1 MAFDQY
7 LDKVQRAIDYGAAA
21 CYIQGETADYYIKK
35 GQPDRLAKVIE
46 KVRQNKVLV
55 GIGAHHLET
64 LQGCVAAG
72 MVPDFWMKT
81 MHHHDY
87 WSARHPEE
95 HDNMYCH
102 TPAETAAWMRERPE
116 PWIAFKVMAAG
127 AIHPKDAFRY
137 AYESG
142 ADFVC
147 AGMYDFQMVE
157 DVNIAVAA
165 LGSGLPQRLR
175 NWMA

>member
-21 CYIQGETADYYIKK
+21 CYIQGETADYYVKN

-46 KVRQNKVLV
+46 QDPEEQVLV

-64 LQGCVAAG
+64 LQGCVATG

-87 WSARHPEE
+87 WSARHPER
-95 HDNMYCH
+95 HDNMSATRRP
-102 TPAETAAWMRERPE
+102 TPRP
-116 PWIAFKVMAAG
+116 G
-127 AIHPKDAFRY
+127 
-137 AYESG
+137 
-142 ADFVC
+142 C
-147 AGMYDFQMVE
+147 ANGTSP
-157 DVNIAVAA
+157 
-165 LGSGLPQRLR
+165 GSPSR
-175 NWMA
+175 